1 MYSRFLAVLFLFI
14 GLNGTAYIYFQ
25 TPHPSVLA
33 ETVTV
38 TATIDGC
45 PTIIVTPEN
54 RIPPT
59 GNDSVEI
66 LVEIRPLG
74 SIVPLYTTTV
84 TSDQNGVASLCP
96 APMGLGS
103 TMYDIAI
110 KGISHL
116 KRNFQNQQIIGIGTT
131 LDLRVPVLFAGD
143 SHPTADNYVNS
154 LDISY
159 EILNIYTS
167 DLRADLN
174 RDSVVNSLEFP
185 TLLSHLN
192 QYGDD

>member
-1 MYSRFLAVLFLFI
+1 MFSKFLAVLFILL
-14 GLNGTAYIYFQ
+14 GLNGTAYLYFNN
-25 TPHPSVLA
+25 PHPSVLA
-33 ETVTV
+33 ENISV
-38 TATIDGC
+38 TASIGGC

-59 GNDSVEI
+59 GNDSVEMI
-66 LVEIRPLG
+66 VEVRLHG
-74 SIVPLYTTTV
+74 SPIPLYTTTI
-84 TSDQNGVASLCP
+84 TSDNNGVASLCP
-96 APMGLGS
+96 TPLGIGNS
-103 TMYDIAI
+103 NLDIAI

-116 KRNFQNQQIIGIGTT
+116 RRNFQNHQIIGVGTT
-131 LDLRVPVLFAGD
+131 LDLRTPVLFAGD
-143 SHPTADNYVNS
+143 SHPTADNYVNA

-159 EILNIYTS
+159 EILNIYTN

-174 RDSVVNSLEFP
+174 RDTIVNSLEFP